1 MRLGVLDGKVGA
13 GAQEHGCAVHVLR
26 VRQKKK
32 RGKSTRACWIAQVTP
47 G

>member
-1 MRLGVLDGKVGA
+1 MRLGVLDGEVGA
-13 GAQEHGCAVHVLR
+13 SAQEHSCAVHVLR

-32 RGKSTRACWIAQVTP
+32 RMKSAGECWIVQHAP